1 MKILFVR
8 PHLFDARAADALE
21 PLAFAVLS
29 ALTPPDVERRLCDE
43 RLAPIPLE
51 AEADLVAITIETYT
65 ARRAYEI
72 ADRFRARGIPVVAG
86 GYHATFRPDEA
97 LAHADAVVVGDAE
110 AVWPAVVRDAAAGR
124 LQRIYQGD
132 GQPDLTGVVYD
143 RSIFRGLDYRKVAAV
158 QVGRGCATPV
168 ISARSTPSTGRTCAT
183 GHPRPWRRRS
193 PPPAGATS

>member
-72 ADRFRARGIPVVAG
+72 ADRFRARRIPVVAG
-86 GYHATFRPDEA
+86 HTASASPTTTASACASASSG
-97 LAHADAVVVGDAE
+97 
-110 AVWPAVVRDAAAGR
+110 
-124 LQRIYQGD
+124 
-132 GQPDLTGVVYD
+132 
-143 RSIFRGLDYRKVAAV
+143 RKVA
-158 QVGRGCATPV
+158 
-168 ISARSTPSTGRTCAT
+168 
-183 GHPRPWRRRS
+183 W
-193 PPPAGATS
+193 